1 MERTFILPFGINQVI
16 YDGRANPL
24 MIVSIEFF
32 RNYIPHLHS
41 INMRTGRKVTFAYKK
56 DKTINVYLNKKDA
69 ERAFAEKQ
77 KQNEM
82 EVK

>member
-32 RNYIPHLHS
+32 RHYIPLLHC
-41 INMRTGRKVTFAYKK
+41 INLRTGRKVTFAYKK

>member
-1 MERTFILPFGINQVI
+1 MERTFTLPFGIGQVI

-24 MIVSIEFF
+24 KIVSIEFF
-32 RNYIPHLHS
+32 GRYIPHLHC
-41 INMRTGRKVTFAYKK
+41 INLRTGRKVTFAYKK
-56 DKTINVYLNKKDA
+56 DKTINVYLNKEDA
-69 ERAFAEKQ
+69 EKAFAEKQ

>member
-32 RNYIPHLHS
+32 RHYIPHLHC
-41 INMRTGRKVTFAYKK
+41 INLRTGRKVAFAYKK

>member
-1 MERTFILPFGINQVI
+1 MERTFTLPFGIGQVI

-24 MIVSIEFF
+24 KIVSIEFF
-32 RNYIPHLHS
+32 YRYIPHLHC
-41 INMRTGRKVTFAYKK
+41 INLRTGRKATFAYKK
-56 DKTINVYLNKKDA
+56 DKTINVYLNKQDA

-77 KQNEM
+77 KQKEM